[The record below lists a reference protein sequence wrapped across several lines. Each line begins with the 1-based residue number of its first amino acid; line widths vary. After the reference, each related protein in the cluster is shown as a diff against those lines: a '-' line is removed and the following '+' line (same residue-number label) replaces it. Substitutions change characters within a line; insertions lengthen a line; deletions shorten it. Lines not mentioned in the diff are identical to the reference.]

1 MSEDLKI
8 IIEAFDELDDEEQ
21 LDFYLH
27 YEELF
32 KEFIRIEKN
41 NGKAIYDKKKCKED
55 EEYRKKKNLR
65 NKKYYQKKKLEK
77 EKNKQLNK
85 NADITSSE
93 KID

>member
-1 MSEDLKI
+1 MSDDLKI

-41 NGKAIYDKKKCKED
+41 NGKSIYDKKNVKKMKNIEK
-55 EEYRKKKNLR
+55 RK
-65 NKKYYQKKKLEK
+65 
-77 EKNKQLNK
+77 
-85 NADITSSE
+85 I
-93 KID
+93 